1 MQRKL
6 VNLDSAIRAHP
17 QVAHLQQS
25 GRGSGTELY
34 VHVSL
39 ILYMYRATWSV
50 TKNLCRV
57 VSLVATYLCRDSV
70 AISFSEKLSRIL
82 DAIRDMVSL
91 NA

>member
-1 MQRKL
+1 
-6 VNLDSAIRAHP
+6 
-17 QVAHLQQS
+17 
-25 GRGSGTELY
+25 
-34 VHVSL
+34 
-39 ILYMYRATWSV
+39 MYRATWSV